1 MQFSFNSIFSRLAYL
16 GAILL
21 IGIGAVSDVAAQKES
36 RGSFRTVVLDP
47 GHGGKDPGALGKT
60 AKEKDIVLA
69 VALKVGEYLKKEMPD
84 LNLVYT
90 RNTDVFVPLDERA
103 EIANKAKA
111 DLFVSIH
118 ANWISN
124 PKIQGTET
132 FVLGLHRS
140 EENLEVA
147 KKENSV
153 IILEDDY
160 STKYEGFDPNQTESY
175 IIFELMQ
182 NVYLDQSIEA
192 ASAIQQ
198 QFEKRVGRHNRGV
211 KQAGFLVLRKTA
223 MPGILV
229 ELGFLSN
236 QDEEKFMMS
245 EEGQTYLASA
255 IFRAIRDYKN
265 RFEARSNVNVNGVDS
280 GKGQSAKGQDRAQQG
295 KGQDKGQTA
304 SGKEQTST
312 STQSQATGQPLTSAV
327 AQSADKG
334 KAESA
339 TTATVQ
345 APSTDK
351 IEFRIQVAASTTRI
365 KEGTGPYK
373 LFKEVWEYKE
383 GNIYKY
389 TTGYSTTYD
398 QIAAQLPEVRKVVP
412 DSFIIG
418 FKNGEKV
425 PVSSLRQ

>member
-16 GAILL
+16 GAVLL
-21 IGIGAVSDVAAQKES
+21 IGIGAVSDAAAQKES

-280 GKGQSAKGQDRAQQG
+280 GKGQ
-295 KGQDKGQTA
+295 
-304 SGKEQTST
+304 
-312 STQSQATGQPLTSAV
+312 PLTSAV

-373 LFKEVWEYKE
+373 LFREVWEYKE

>member
-16 GAILL
+16 GAVLL
-21 IGIGAVSDVAAQKES
+21 IGIGAVSDAAAQKES

-265 RFEARSNVNVNGVDS
+265 RFEARSNVNINGVDS
-280 GKGQSAKGQDRAQQG
+280 GK
-295 KGQDKGQTA
+295 
-304 SGKEQTST
+304 
-312 STQSQATGQPLTSAV
+312 GQPLTSAV

>member
-16 GAILL
+16 GAVLL
-21 IGIGAVSDVAAQKES
+21 IGIGAVSDAAAQKES

-245 EEGQTYLASA
+245 EEGQAYLASA

-280 GKGQSAKGQDRAQQG
+280 GK
-295 KGQDKGQTA
+295 
-304 SGKEQTST
+304 
-312 STQSQATGQPLTSAV
+312 GQPLTSAV

-351 IEFRIQVAASTTRI
+351 IEFRIQVAASATRI

-373 LFKEVWEYKE
+373 LFREVWEYKE

>member
-16 GAILL
+16 GAVLL
-21 IGIGAVSDVAAQKES
+21 IGIGAVSDAAAQKES

-280 GKGQSAKGQDRAQQG
+280 GKGQ
-295 KGQDKGQTA
+295 
-304 SGKEQTST
+304 
-312 STQSQATGQPLTSAV
+312 PLTSAG
-327 AQSADKG
+327 AQSEDKG

-373 LFKEVWEYKE
+373 LFREVWEYKE

>member
-16 GAILL
+16 GAVLL
-21 IGIGAVSDVAAQKES
+21 IGIGAVSDAAAQKES

-60 AKEKDIVLA
+60 AKEKDIVLT

-245 EEGQTYLASA
+245 EEGQAYLASA

-280 GKGQSAKGQDRAQQG
+280 GK
-295 KGQDKGQTA
+295 
-304 SGKEQTST
+304 
-312 STQSQATGQPLTSAV
+312 GQPLTSAV

>member
-16 GAILL
+16 GAVLL

-280 GKGQSAKGQDRAQQG
+280 GKGQ
-295 KGQDKGQTA
+295 
-304 SGKEQTST
+304 
-312 STQSQATGQPLTSAV
+312 PLTSAV

>member
-1 MQFSFNSIFSRLAYL
+1 
-16 GAILL
+16 L
-21 IGIGAVSDVAAQKES
+21 IGIGAVSDAAAQKES

-280 GKGQSAKGQDRAQQG
+280 GKGQ
-295 KGQDKGQTA
+295 
-304 SGKEQTST
+304 
-312 STQSQATGQPLTSAV
+312 PLTSAV

>member
-16 GAILL
+16 GAVLL
-21 IGIGAVSDVAAQKES
+21 IGIGAVSDAVAQKES

-245 EEGQTYLASA
+245 EEGQAYLASA

-280 GKGQSAKGQDRAQQG
+280 GK
-295 KGQDKGQTA
+295 
-304 SGKEQTST
+304 
-312 STQSQATGQPLTSAV
+312 GQPLTSAV

>member
-1 MQFSFNSIFSRLAYL
+1 MQFSFNSIISRLAYL
-16 GAILL
+16 GAVLL
-21 IGIGAVSDVAAQKES
+21 IGIGAVSDAAAQKES

-280 GKGQSAKGQDRAQQG
+280 GKGQ
-295 KGQDKGQTA
+295 
-304 SGKEQTST
+304 
-312 STQSQATGQPLTSAV
+312 PLTSAV

>member
-16 GAILL
+16 GTVLL

-245 EEGQTYLASA
+245 EEGQAYLASA

-280 GKGQSAKGQDRAQQG
+280 GKGQ
-295 KGQDKGQTA
+295 
-304 SGKEQTST
+304 
-312 STQSQATGQPLTSAV
+312 PLTSAG

-373 LFKEVWEYKE
+373 LFREVWEYKE

>member
-21 IGIGAVSDVAAQKES
+21 IGIGAVSDAAAQKES

-245 EEGQTYLASA
+245 EEGQAYLASA

-280 GKGQSAKGQDRAQQG
+280 GK
-295 KGQDKGQTA
+295 
-304 SGKEQTST
+304 
-312 STQSQATGQPLTSAV
+312 GQPLTSAV

>member
-16 GAILL
+16 GAVLL
-21 IGIGAVSDVAAQKES
+21 IGIGAVSDAAAQKES

-280 GKGQSAKGQDRAQQG
+280 GKGQ
-295 KGQDKGQTA
+295 
-304 SGKEQTST
+304 
-312 STQSQATGQPLTSAV
+312 PLTSAV
-327 AQSADKG
+327 AQSADKA

>member
-1 MQFSFNSIFSRLAYL
+1 
-16 GAILL
+16 
-21 IGIGAVSDVAAQKES
+21 
-36 RGSFRTVVLDP
+36 
-47 GHGGKDPGALGKT
+47 
-60 AKEKDIVLA
+60 
-69 VALKVGEYLKKEMPD
+69 
-84 LNLVYT
+84 
-90 RNTDVFVPLDERA
+90 
-103 EIANKAKA
+103 
-111 DLFVSIH
+111 
-118 ANWISN
+118 
-124 PKIQGTET
+124 
-132 FVLGLHRS
+132 
-140 EENLEVA
+140 
-147 KKENSV
+147 
-153 IILEDDY
+153 
-160 STKYEGFDPNQTESY
+160 
-175 IIFELMQ
+175 
-182 NVYLDQSIEA
+182 
-192 ASAIQQ
+192 
-198 QFEKRVGRHNRGV
+198 
-211 KQAGFLVLRKTA
+211 
-223 MPGILV
+223 
-229 ELGFLSN
+229 
-236 QDEEKFMMS
+236 MS

-280 GKGQSAKGQDRAQQG
+280 GK
-295 KGQDKGQTA
+295 
-304 SGKEQTST
+304 
-312 STQSQATGQPLTSAV
+312 GQPLTSAV